1 MLTLS
6 TNVAGCDPHLDT
18 ITVSVINPIGEPVET
33 VTMPNTTTG
42 WEQVAGL
49 CARYQVSQI
58 GIEGAS
64 GFGRCLA
71 EFLTDHPFTVIE
83 VPTRITARTRR
94 IDGAGKTDPG
104 DSIAIARAVARRD
117 GSVWRDQPN
126 LETIRLLVNERD
138 RQVGDQTRAVNHL
151 RALLIELDPQLAASL
166 GRLGRTKAPFER
178 LAMLDDHRD
187 TRRAT
192 ITMLIRQTASEC
204 LGRLERIKTL
214 TTMIDQQLPPV
225 GDELQTIHG
234 CGVISAGIIIGELAG
249 TAGFA
254 SDAQLAAWAGTAP
267 LDASSGRQQRHRL
280 NRGGNRQ
287 VNRAIHTII
296 ITQLQTGGEAANY
309 VNRRITEG
317 KTRKEAIRAAK
328 RHLTRKIWKITHKH
342 HPHLT

>member
-18 ITVSVINPIGEPVET
+18 ITVSVIDSIGEPIET
-33 VTMPNTTTG
+33 VTVPNTTPG
-42 WEQVAGL
+42 WK
-49 CARYQVSQI
+49 QVSDVCVRHGVTRI

-64 GFGRCLA
+64 GMGRCLA
-71 EFLTDHPFTVIE
+71 ESLTDHAFTVIE

-117 GSVWRDQPN
+117 GSLWCDQPD
-126 LETIRLLVNERD
+126 LETIRLLINQRD
-138 RQVGDQTRAVNHL
+138 RHVSDQTRAINQL

-166 GRLGRTKAPFER
+166 GRLGRTKAPFQR
-178 LAMLDDHRD
+178 LTELEHHGD
-187 TRRAT
+187 TRRDT
-192 ITMLIRQTASEC
+192 ISMLIRQTANEC
-204 LGRLERIKTL
+204 LERLERIHTL
-214 TTMIDQQLPPV
+214 TTLIGQQLPPA
-225 GDELQTIHG
+225 GRELQTIHG
-234 CGVISAGIIIGELAG
+234 CGTISAAIIIGELAG

-280 NRGGNRQ
+280 NPGGNRQ

-296 ITQLQTGGEAANY
+296 ITQLQTGGEAADY
-309 VNRRITEG
+309 VNRRLTEG
-317 KTRKEAIRAAK
+317 KTKKEAIRAAK
-328 RHLTRKIWKITHKH
+328 RHLTRRIWKITHQH

>member
-18 ITVSVINPIGEPVET
+18 ITVSVINSIGEPIET
-33 VTMPNTTTG
+33 VTIPNTTTG
-42 WEQVAGL
+42 WKQVSDL
-49 CARYQVSQI
+49 CAHHDVTHI

-71 EFLTDHPFTVIE
+71 ESLIDQAFTVIE

-104 DSIAIARAVARRD
+104 DSIAIARAVARGD
-117 GSVWRDQPN
+117 GSVWHDQPD
-126 LETIRLLVNERD
+126 LETIRLLINERD
-138 RQVGDQTRAVNHL
+138 RQVSDQTRAVNQL

-166 GRLGRTKAPFER
+166 GRLGRTKAPFQR
-178 LAMLDDHRD
+178 LALLDDHRD
-187 TRRAT
+187 IRRAT
-192 ITMLIRQTASEC
+192 ITMLIRQAATEC
-204 LGRLERIKTL
+204 LRRLERIQTL
-214 TTMIDQQLPPV
+214 TTLIDQQLPPI
-225 GDELQTIHG
+225 GHELQTIHG

-249 TAGFA
+249 TAGFTT
-254 SDAQLAAWAGTAP
+254 DAQLAAWAGTAP

-296 ITQLQTGGEAANY
+296 ITQLQTGGEAAVY
-309 VNRRITEG
+309 VNRRIAEG

-328 RHLTRKIWKITHKH
+328 RHLTRRIWKITHKH

>member
-18 ITVSVINPIGEPVET
+18 ITVSVINPIGEPIET
-33 VTMPNTTTG
+33 VTVPNTTIG
-42 WEQVAGL
+42 WEQASDV
-49 CARYQVSQI
+49 CAHHGVTQV

-71 EFLTDHPFTVIE
+71 ESLTKQAFTVIE
-83 VPTRITARTRR
+83 VPTRVTARTRR

-117 GSVWRDQPN
+117 GSVWRDQPD
-126 LETIRLLVNERD
+126 LETVRLLVNERD
-138 RQVGDQTRAVNHL
+138 RQVTDQTRAVNQL
-151 RALLIELDPQLAASL
+151 RALLIELDPELAASL
-166 GRLGRTKAPFER
+166 GRLGRTKAPFR
-178 LAMLDDHRD
+178 QLASLNDPRDPRRD
-187 TRRAT
+187 T
-192 ITMLIRQTASEC
+192 ISMLIRQTATEC
-204 LGRLERIKTL
+204 LDRLERISAL
-214 TTMIDQQLPPV
+214 TTLIEHHLPPA
-225 GDELQTIHG
+225 GHELQTIHG
-234 CGVISAGIIIGELAG
+234 CGVVSAGIIIGELAG
-249 TAGFA
+249 TAGFVN
-254 SDAQLAAWAGTAP
+254 DAKLAAWAGTAP

-296 ITQLQTGGEAANY
+296 ITQLQTGGEAADY
-309 VNRRITEG
+309 INRRITEG

-328 RHLTRKIWKITHKH
+328 RHLTRKIWKIIHKH